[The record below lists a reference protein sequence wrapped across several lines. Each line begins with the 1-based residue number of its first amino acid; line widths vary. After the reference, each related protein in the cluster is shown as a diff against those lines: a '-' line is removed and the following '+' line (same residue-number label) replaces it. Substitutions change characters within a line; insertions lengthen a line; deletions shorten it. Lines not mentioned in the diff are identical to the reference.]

1 MTDPNQTSYSDEIFS
16 LWECTPIALHCGS
29 VIFNMVVKV
38 AEIK

>member
-1 MTDPNQTSYSDEIFS
+1 MTDPNQTSYSYI
-16 LWECTPIALHCGS
+16 ECTPIALHCGS